1 MIRFQI
7 FKIVDGRL
15 LWHSLSFIHWLQSM
29 ITLTFSVIYPLTL
42 IVNVVNDR
50 RQPFSFVVVCQ
61 CRKCRQ
67 CYQWSSSIVNVAN
80 DRHWLSMSLMN
91 VVVVLIVHS
100 VSFVHWLWL
109 SMSSIVNVDRYGSTM
124 ITVCVFR
131 CRRWSIVSDRRRSS
145 MSSMIILTFHSVVCS
160 CTQQGQG
167 DFLDVWIRKWCRT
180 KLQIFSFMECYFSSY
195 FATSKEYQQIL
206 LRTYFFLSKS
216 CSGREKTCSGREK
229 NDSGRN

>member
-1 MIRFQI
+1 MDDYYGIHCLLSIDFNRW
-7 FKIVDGRL
+7 L
-15 LWHSLSFIHWLQSM
+15 LWHSVSFIHWLWSSM
-29 ITLTFSVIYPLTL
+29 SS

-167 DFLDVWIRKWCRT
+167 DFLDGWIRKWNFKYFRSLSVILVHISLRAKST
-180 KLQIFSFMECYFSSY
+180 SKSYSGRIFS
-195 FATSKEYQQIL
+195 
-206 LRTYFFLSKS
+206 
-216 CSGREKTCSGREK
+216 
-229 NDSGRN
+229 